1 MNTSM
6 KYELTEQNSLF
17 AFSAFLAQPTFSVL
31 LFFNAIIDGECG
43 ERGLGRVYVCVCV
56 CVEVYIYIYI
66 YIYFMRT
73 CVYVCVPE
81 RERERERCR
90 GRDNV

>member
-31 LFFNAIIDGECG
+31 LFFNAIIDGECR

-56 CVEVYIYIYI
+56 CVCRYTYIYI
-66 YIYFMRT
+66 FHA
-73 CVYVCVPE
+73 YVCVCV
-81 RERERERCR
+81 RARA
-90 GRDNV
+90 